1 MGPLT
6 GKMAV
11 ISPNEELADHNKVP
25 IIKYARIAPPG
36 PIRYMILPDW
46 RKSPMPMVAE
56 NAIILT

>member
-1 MGPLT
+1 
-6 GKMAV
+6 MAV

-56 NAIILT
+56 NAIMLT